1 MKFKKY
7 RETKKEAIKNIKKR
21 SKLSQYEGLNI
32 SLYATITAFGKTTL
46 SSGVPQKTV
55 LLTNINNQYGTT
67 ICNHI
72 WIHLNEIKNFDKL
85 KDIINIGDEVFL
97 ESAEPYAYYCEHNNK
112 ISHAKYSLKNIYIGS
127 NFPKK
132 I

>member
-1 MKFKKY
+1 MASY
-7 RETKKEAIKNIKKR
+7 ILLEQARHVEALVLDVDGI
-21 SKLSQYEGLNI
+21 LSDGFV
-32 SLYATITAFGKTTL
+32 T
-46 SSGVPQKTV
+46 
-55 LLTNINNQYGTT
+55 LTNSGD
-67 ICNHI
+67 
-72 WIHLNEIKNFDKL
+72 EIKNFDKL